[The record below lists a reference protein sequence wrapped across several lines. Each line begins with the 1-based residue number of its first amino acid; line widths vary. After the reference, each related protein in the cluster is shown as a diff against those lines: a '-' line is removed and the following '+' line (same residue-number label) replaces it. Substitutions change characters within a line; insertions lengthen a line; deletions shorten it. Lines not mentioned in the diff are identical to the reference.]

1 MAHFAKLN
9 ENNVV
14 TEVIV
19 VDDNELLDNGVESEA
34 KGIAYCVAQHGGN
47 WKQTHQLGMIRAN
60 FADVDFTYDAS
71 RDAFI
76 SPKPYDSWVL
86 DESVC
91 RWTAPTAMP
100 TDGKSYIWDEP
111 NLVWKDSALLDE
123 VKLIW
128 KE

>member
-1 MAHFAKLN
+1 MAHFAKLD
-9 ENNVV
+9 ENNK
-14 TEVIV
+14 VIQV
-19 VDDNELLDNGVESEA
+19 IEISDSELLDNGVESEA
-34 KGIAYCVAQHGGN
+34 KGIAYCVSQHGGN

-100 TDGKSYIWDEP
+100 ADGKSYIWDEP
-111 NLVWKDSALLDE
+111 NLIWKDSALWDE

>member
-19 VDDNELLDNGVESEA
+19 VNDNELLDNGVESEA

-76 SPKPYDSWVL
+76 SPKPYESWVL
-86 DESVC
+86 DEAVC

-100 TDGKSYIWDEP
+100 DDGKTYIWDEP
-111 NLVWKDSALLDE
+111 NLVWKDSALWDE
-123 VKLIW
+123 VNKVW